1 MTKKIILITG
11 SNGEIGKSLIKQL
24 SNDNIII
31 SLDIAHDDHI
41 SPNIKK
47 ITGSILDQNILDNIN
62 KKYNLSEIYH
72 LAAILSSKA
81 QKNPDFSNE
90 VNYNGTINLLEL
102 AKIQA
107 LKYQNPIK
115 FFFPSSIAV
124 YNVINQN
131 LNDIINEKNLSKNP
145 ITEYGKAKLKCEEIG
160 IKKYLKNNV
169 DFRCIRFPGIISAS
183 SKPTGGT
190 SDYGPE
196 MIHSAFLN
204 KHYNCFVNNQ
214 TILPFIAMP
223 DAISAI
229 INLMSAENNKIKSKI
244 YNVTSF
250 SPTVINFENKIKEF
264 FPNFKLSY
272 DIDLKRQKIVDS
284 WPSFIDK
291 SLAKKEW
298 SFSCNYNFDN
308 LLEDYMIP
316 SLKKYYNHE

>member
-11 SNGEIGKSLIKQL
+11 SNGEIGKSLIKEL

-72 LAAILSSKA
+72 LAAVLSSKA

-131 LNDIINEKNLSKNP
+131 LNDIINENNLSKNP
-145 ITEYGKAKLKCEEIG
+145 ITEYGKAKL
-160 IKKYLKNNV
+160 
-169 DFRCIRFPGIISAS
+169 D
-183 SKPTGGT
+183 
-190 SDYGPE
+190 
-196 MIHSAFLN
+196 IHSKGKIFDGLSDSLE
-204 KHYNCFVNNQ
+204 VW
-214 TILPFIAMP
+214 
-223 DAISAI
+223 
-229 INLMSAENNKIKSKI
+229 MSHGDS
-244 YNVTSF
+244 VTEVSD
-250 SPTVINFENKIKEF
+250 
-264 FPNFKLSY
+264 NFKIIAST
-272 DIDLKRQKIVDS
+272 KRRGKEKKERSEVGKER
-284 WPSFIDK
+284 WY
-291 SLAKKEW
+291 AKKGW
-298 SFSCNYNFDN
+298 KRN
-308 LLEDYMIP
+308 
-316 SLKKYYNHE
+316 